1 MHLSQILESFTYQL
15 LHLKGT
21 KMGKKDP
28 RVDAYI
34 AKSQEF
40 AKPILEHF
48 RELVHK
54 ACPDVEET
62 IKWSFASFDY
72 KGPYCTMASFKQHCA
87 IGFWKAALMKDT
99 KLIANAKSESAM
111 GHLGR
116 ITSLKDLPKDKELI
130 AYLKEAAKLNADGV
144 KLPAKPKSKEPKE
157 LVVPDYFTKALKKNK
172 KALETFTNFSYS
184 RKKDYVEWITE
195 AKTEKTRNKRMTT
208 AIEWLAEGKSRNWK
222 YEKC

>member
-1 MHLSQILESFTYQL
+1 
-15 LHLKGT
+15 
-21 KMGKKDP
+21 MGKRDP
-28 RVDAYI
+28 RVDTYI

-72 KGPYCTMASFKQHCA
+72 KGPLCSMASFKQHCA

-99 KLIANAKSESAM
+99 KLIANAKSETAM

-116 ITSLKDLPKDKELI
+116 ITSLKDLPKDKVLI

-144 KLPAKPKSKEPKE
+144 KLPAKPKSKEKKE
-157 LVVPDYFTKALKKNK
+157 IVVPDYFTKILKRNK
-172 KALETFTNFSYS
+172 KSLETFSNFSYS
-184 RKKDYVEWITE
+184 NKKEYVEWITE
-195 AKTEKTRNKRMTT
+195 AKTEETRNKRIAT
-208 AIEWLAEGKSRNWK
+208 AIEWLAEGKVRNWK
-222 YEKC
+222 YVKC

>member
-1 MHLSQILESFTYQL
+1 
-15 LHLKGT
+15 
-21 KMGKKDP
+21 MGKKDP

-144 KLPAKPKSKEPKE
+144 KLPTKPKSKKPKE
-157 LVVPDYFTKALKKNK
+157 LVIPDYFTKALKKNK
-172 KALETFTNFSYS
+172 RSLETFNNFSYS
-184 RKKDYVEWITE
+184 NKKEYVEWITE
-195 AKTEKTRNKRMTT
+195 AKTEETRNKRMTT
-208 AIEWLAEGKSRNWK
+208 AIEWLAEGKVRNWK
-222 YEKC
+222 YVKC

>member
-1 MHLSQILESFTYQL
+1 
-15 LHLKGT
+15 
-21 KMGKKDP
+21 MGKKDP

-62 IKWSFASFDY
+62 IKWGFASFDY

-172 KALETFTNFSYS
+172 KSLETFNNFSYS
-184 RKKDYVEWITE
+184 NKKEYVEWITE
-195 AKTEKTRNKRMTT
+195 AKTEETKNKRIAT
-208 AIEWLAEGKSRNWK
+208 AIEWLAEGKVRNWK
-222 YEKC
+222 YVKC

>member
-1 MHLSQILESFTYQL
+1 
-15 LHLKGT
+15 
-21 KMGKKDP
+21 MGKKDP

-62 IKWSFASFDY
+62 IKWGFASFDY
-72 KGPYCTMASFKQHCA
+72 KGPYCSMASFKQHCA
-87 IGFWKAALMKDT
+87 IGFWKATLMKDT

-144 KLPAKPKSKEPKE
+144 KLPAKPKSKKPKE
-157 LVVPDYFTKALKKNK
+157 LVIPDYFTKALKKNK
-172 KALETFTNFSYS
+172 KSLETFNNFSYS
-184 RKKDYVEWITE
+184 NKREYVEWITE
-195 AKTEKTRNKRMTT
+195 AKTEETRNKRIAT
-208 AIEWLAEGKSRNWK
+208 AIEWLAEGKVRNWK
-222 YEKC
+222 YVKC